1 MIWIP
6 TAPAGSTN
14 RNWPTCARSLAW
26 PVNQACVGNQAR
38 ISSSLLGVNDAWVWI
53 SATPAIAPPWSP
65 ASLPDDAGRRH
76 ARGSCEPPVPLP
88 TLGGMFA
95 LGIAPQR
102 PAPVLGRDQSPDVV
116 LIPPDQVP
124 ADAGSPEVVAI
135 PGK

>member
-53 SATPAIAPPWSP
+53 SATPAIAPPSID
-65 ASLPDDAGRRH
+65 ASLPDDAQGRH
-76 ARGSCEPPVPLP
+76 ARGSSEPPVALP
-88 TLGGMFA
+88 KLGGFA
-95 LGIAPQR
+95 H
-102 PAPVLGRDQSPDVV
+102 SM
-116 LIPPDQVP
+116 PPRIWIQVP
-124 ADAGSPEVVAI
+124 PDAGSPEGVAI
-135 PGK
+135 PGKWALMTTT